1 MKKHILTMIFS
12 VILYINPAVAKDVV
26 HTKQVHFDK
35 GTNGA
40 TFKGSVKGY
49 DTVEYK
55 LGAKEGQYMRVTL
68 ESKKAYFNIFE
79 PGKGPG
85 DMAMFIG
92 NIRGNSYMGSL
103 PASGSYTIQVYLM
116 RNEARRGTT
125 APYTLHI
132 GID

>member
-1 MKKHILTMIFS
+1 MKTKLFTVAVGLALLSI
-12 VILYINPAVAKDVV
+12 PAIAKDVV

-35 GTNGA
+35 GTNGTTA
-40 TFKGSVKGY
+40 KGHIKGY
-49 DTVEYK
+49 ESVNYK
-55 LGAKEGQYMRVTL
+55 LGAKADQSMRVSL
-68 ESKKAYFNIFE
+68 ESKKAFINIYE

-85 DMAMFIG
+85 DEAMFV
-92 NIRGNSYMGSL
+92 GSM
-103 PASGSYTIQVYLM
+103 SGSSYVGMLPKSGTYTISVYLM